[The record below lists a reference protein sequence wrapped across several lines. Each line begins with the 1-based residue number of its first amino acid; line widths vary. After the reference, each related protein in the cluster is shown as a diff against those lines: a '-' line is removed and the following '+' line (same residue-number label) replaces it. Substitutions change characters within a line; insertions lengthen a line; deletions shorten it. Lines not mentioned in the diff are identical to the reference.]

1 MIVNTNKEKNVTISQ
16 AIDIAKVKYQSGKY
30 NDVKTL
36 CNKILTIKDNEI
48 TSLSLLANIA
58 YFEKDYKKSKNLYEQ
73 IISLVPEDSEV
84 RKNYSILLDH
94 FNQTSESIDEIYKA
108 IEINPEYKEALIL
121 LGYKLVKLKRC
132 KEAKEVA
139 EKILYNDQQNIDGY
153 MIKGRAYLINE
164 EPKASLE
171 LFENVL
177 NKDSNHHLARFNR
190 GCALLK
196 LSRYNEALE
205 VFDCILQNHPQ
216 SPDIL
221 HQRGNCL
228 SKMQRWQE
236 AIESFNKALELNPD
250 NKEYH
255 YNKGITL
262 TFMGDLIQAQKEA
275 EKAIELDPYYAEAY
289 RFLAQ
294 NKKFTPD
301 DPVIKKIKEAASTE
315 YSDIYKQVDIG
326 FAIGKVYQDIQEDEK
341 SFEWYKKAN
350 DLKWSTLNF
359 NIERHELL
367 FYNIAKIFD
376 KKLYESLEGKGFQ
389 DPSPVFILG
398 MPRSGTTLVEQ
409 IVSSH
414 PRVFGAGELY
424 DLNTVLAKESLDI
437 LGMEEGFPLY
447 ARVIDENGC
456 TKLGEKYVEKIRER
470 VGKEPEFISDKMPSN
485 FRLLGMIPIILP
497 WAKIIHCKRNPYDT
511 CISCYFR
518 YFVEGQ
524 EFSYNLEALG
534 RYYRAYE
541 KMMEH
546 WRNILPEGK
555 MFEIQYEDLVDNFE
569 EKSKELIDYCGLEW
583 DDACLRFFE
592 NKRAVL
598 TASMAQVRQPVYK
611 SSVGYWKNYEKHLQ
625 PLFDAIEGKLGSAVE
640 QTGAEVPKEKSEYT
654 IQEALAIAWRNF
666 ESSKYEVAE
675 RVCNSVLQV
684 QPKNRTALHLLG
696 IVCFHRDNLQ
706 DAYNYLTQAVDQ
718 APDNFELLM
727 NLGKVNKKLEKWQ
740 EALDAFGRAA
750 EIRADE
756 PDLYFQTGLIL
767 QTLDRYS
774 EAVDAFDK
782 ALELKPDAVGVQNNK
797 GVALYKLGRLKEA
810 VTAFDRVLELKPDH
824 EGARKN
830 YTFILNSLGKYKEA
844 TDYLY
849 QVVEKHPEYKT
860 GHILL
865 GRNLLEIGRYD
876 QALEIGNRLLEIE
889 SENIDGILIRARA
902 YMGKK
907 DFQQSLQEY
916 DLVLEKEPETA
927 EAWHQRG
934 TCLSGLKLWPE
945 AMQSYDK
952 ALQIR
957 PDSPDIHYSR
967 GVTLSYMGR
976 IDQARGEAE
985 KAIELNPGYAKA
997 YRFLAQ
1003 NKKFTPGDPHI
1014 RMFEKAAENQN
1025 LNHEQE
1031 IELGFALGKM
1041 YQDIQDYDKAF
1052 GHYKK
1057 ANDLKWQSL
1066 NFDTRSDERFFKS
1079 IAANVDKDVFDGLQ
1093 GKGYQDSSPIFILGM
1108 PRSGTTLV
1116 EQIVSSH
1123 PKVFGSGEQPFL
1135 STVLTSE
1142 AVNMLGLKKGF
1153 PVYVRDLDP
1162 DACFRLGKSYM
1173 DKLRKQV
1180 GDTPPFI
1187 TDKMPANF
1195 RFLGMIPIILPQ
1207 ARVIHCRRNP
1217 FDTCLSC
1224 FFRYFIESMEFSYN
1238 LEALARTYKAYEDL
1252 MQHWREILTQGQMF
1266 EIRYEDLVNDIEG
1279 SSRALIDYC
1288 RLEWDEACLRFFD
1301 NERVVE
1307 TASMAQVRQPV
1318 YNSSV
1323 GYWKDYEKHL
1333 GPLFEILNDKDETL
1347 IN

>member
-1 MIVNTNKEKNVTISQ
+1 MHEMGKNRKITLKRAVEDAKKNYYNKSYE
-16 AIDIAKVKYQSGKY
+16 
-30 NDVKTL
+30 DVKFL
-36 CNKILTIKDNEI
+36 CNKVLAVRPNEKR
-48 TSLSLLANIA
+48 SLMLLGNTA
-58 YFEKDYKKSKNLYEQ
+58 YQEEEYQKAQEYYKKVV
-73 IISLVPEDSEV
+73 SLDTNDPEA
-84 RKNYSILLDH
+84 RKNYSVIL
-94 FNQTSESIDEIYKA
+94 NSNNNINEA
-108 IEINPEYKEALIL
+108 IEQLYEAITLDPEYKEAYLL
-121 LGYKLVKLKRC
+121 LG
-132 KEAKEVA
+132 
-139 EKILYNDQQNIDGY
+139 Q
-153 MIKGRAYLINE
+153 
-164 EPKASLE
+164 
-171 LFENVL
+171 
-177 NKDSNHHLARFNR
+177 H
-190 GCALLK
+190 LLK
-196 LSRYNEALE
+196 LKSYNKAIEMGDRILEIDNSNIEAYIIKCNGHLGNNDPQKAIEIVDYALSLNENHLTLHFKRGRCLHEMSRHDEALE
-205 VFDCILQNHPQ
+205 EYDYVLKE
-216 SPDIL
+216 SPNNSNAL
-221 HQRGNCL
+221 LQRGNCL
-228 SKMQRWQE
+228 SRMQNWHGALQC
-236 AIESFNKALELNPD
+236 FNKALEYDPNNPEIYYNRGVTLTYVGELECAQKDAEVAIDLNP
-250 NKEYH
+250 KYV
-255 YNKGITL
+255 
-262 TFMGDLIQAQKEA
+262 QAYRLLAQSKKFSSEDPYI
-275 EKAIELDPYYAEAY
+275 KKLQDFAIEKNLDTDVKIEIE
-289 RFLAQ
+289 
-294 NKKFTPD
+294 FTL
-301 DPVIKKIKEAASTE
+301 
-315 YSDIYKQVDIG
+315 
-326 FAIGKVYQDIQEDEK
+326 GKMNQDINEYDK
-341 SFEWYKKAN
+341 SFASYKKAN
-350 DLKWSTLNF
+350 DLKWQTLDF
-359 NIERHELL
+359 DVGRQELL
-367 FYNIAKIFD
+367 FRNIATVINKD
-376 KKLYESLEGKGFQ
+376 VVNRLEGKGHKDSAPIF
-389 DPSPVFILG
+389 VLG

-409 IVSSH
+409 IISSH
-414 PRVFGAGELY
+414 PQVFGAGELEF
-424 DLNTVLAKESLDI
+424 LNMILAKEALDL

-447 ARVIDENGC
+447 VRAMDQEGC
-456 TKLGEKYVEKIRER
+456 YRLGKRYIEKVREQAGNDHPF
-470 VGKEPEFISDKMPSN
+470 VTDKMPAN
-485 FRLLGMIPIILP
+485 FRFVGILPIILP
-497 WAKIIHCKRNPYDT
+497 QAKIIHCRRNPYDT

-541 KMMEH
+541 KLMEH
-546 WRNILPEGK
+546 WRNILPESR

-684 QPKNRTALHLLG
+684 QPRNKTALHLLG